1 MKEIAIQPGLQMIL
15 AGANHITTLSLPR
28 ENGQLY
34 IEIGKDRFPARKTNQ
49 FETGGILCRLEI
61 IKDGQPE
68 IIFSLSGS
76 QPLMLPLPA
85 GEQA

>member
-34 IEIGKDRFPARKTNQ
+34 IEIGKDRLATP
-49 FETGGILCRLEI
+49 ETAQ
-61 IKDGQPE
+61 QP
-68 IIFSLSGS
+68 IDDPHFRFA
-76 QPLMLPLPA
+76 PL
-85 GEQA
+85 